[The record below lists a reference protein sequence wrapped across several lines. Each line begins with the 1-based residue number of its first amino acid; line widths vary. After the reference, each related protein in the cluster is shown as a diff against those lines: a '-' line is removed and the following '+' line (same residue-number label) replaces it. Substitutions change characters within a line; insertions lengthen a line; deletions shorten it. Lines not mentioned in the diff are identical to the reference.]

1 MTTEKATNYA
11 ALCLY
16 SPPER
21 LGIKA
26 VDINWDDIKAEKFSI
41 DEKSGFYNQL
51 TNQRELNITMKAK
64 NGEELTV
71 MMDAY
76 NGNCLEVTA
85 ALILEGLMPF
95 CVEFLIVETGQTNG
109 RVLLNLYSTIGPD
122 Y

>member
-1 MTTEKATNYA
+1 MLKGKDLKKEVFGILPILIICFAYAYQEPILTTEKAISYA

-41 DEKSGFYNQL
+41 EEKSGFYSQL
-51 TNQRELNITMKAK
+51 TNRRELNITMKAK

-71 MMDAY
+71 RMDAY
-76 NGNCLEVTA
+76 NGSCLEVT
-85 ALILEGLMPF
+85 GP
-95 CVEFLIVETGQTNG
+95 
-109 RVLLNLYSTIGPD
+109 LN
-122 Y
+122 